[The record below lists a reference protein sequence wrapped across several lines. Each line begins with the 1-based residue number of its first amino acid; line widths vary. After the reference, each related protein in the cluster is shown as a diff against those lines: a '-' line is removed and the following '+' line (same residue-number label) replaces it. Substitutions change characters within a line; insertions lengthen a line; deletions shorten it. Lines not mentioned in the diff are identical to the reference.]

1 MTRLRG
7 DEDIFDCSS
16 IVSLEVYKQVLG
28 AAHGEDLRGHSL
40 LLLHLLHLLGLGS
53 LHTRGDLVISCG
65 SLSGEQS
72 GEGSCSGAV
81 TLT

>member
-7 DEDIFDCSS
+7 DEDIFDCSC

-40 LLLHLLHLLGLGS
+40 LLHLLDLGS

-72 GEGSCSGAV
+72 GDGSCSGAV
-81 TLT
+81 T

>member
-7 DEDIFDCSS
+7 DEDIFDCC

-40 LLLHLLHLLGLGS
+40 LLLHLLGLGS

-65 SLSGEQS
+65 SVSGEQS
-72 GEGSCSGAV
+72 GECSCGGAV
-81 TLT
+81 K

>member
-1 MTRLRG
+1 MRIYLTVVV
-7 DEDIFDCSS
+7 F

-28 AAHGEDLRGHSL
+28 AAHGEDLPGHSH
-40 LLLHLLHLLGLGS
+40 LLLHLLDLGS
-53 LHTRGDLVISCG
+53 LHTRGDLVISGG

-81 TLT
+81 T

>member
-7 DEDIFDCSS
+7 DEDIFDCSC

-28 AAHGEDLRGHSL
+28 AAHGEDIRSHSL
-40 LLLHLLHLLGLGS
+40 LLLLLHLDLGS
-53 LHTRGDLVISCG
+53 LHTRGDLVIRGG

-81 TLT
+81 T

>member
-7 DEDIFDCSS
+7 DEDIFDCS

-28 AAHGEDLRGHSL
+28 AAHGEDLRGHGL
-40 LLLHLLHLLGLGS
+40 LLLHLLDLGS

-72 GEGSCSGAV
+72 GEGSCGGAV
-81 TLT
+81 T

>member
-7 DEDIFDCSS
+7 DEDIFDCSC

-28 AAHGEDLRGHSL
+28 AAHGEDLRGLH
-40 LLLHLLHLLGLGS
+40 LHLLDLGS

-81 TLT
+81 T

>member
-7 DEDIFDCSS
+7 DEDIFDCSC

-40 LLLHLLHLLGLGS
+40 PHLLLHLLDLGS

-81 TLT
+81 T

>member
-7 DEDIFDCSS
+7 DEDIFDCS

-28 AAHGEDLRGHSL
+28 AAHGEDLRGL
-40 LLLHLLHLLGLGS
+40 LVLLLLHLLGLGS

-72 GEGSCSGAV
+72 GEGSCGGAV
-81 TLT
+81 T